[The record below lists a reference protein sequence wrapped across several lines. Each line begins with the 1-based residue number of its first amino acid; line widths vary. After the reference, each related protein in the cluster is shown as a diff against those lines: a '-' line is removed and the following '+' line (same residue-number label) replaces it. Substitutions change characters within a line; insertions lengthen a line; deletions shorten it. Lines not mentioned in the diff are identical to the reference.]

1 MILQTRYKFLKLNL
15 KLASVNSIFHG
26 KLLPMAK
33 CCMIRLANLEPMS
46 GLLILDGLAGNMGLA
61 KGLML
66 KIRRKL
72 SI

>member
-1 MILQTRYKFLKLNL
+1 M
-15 KLASVNSIFHG
+15 SSIFQG
-26 KLLPMAK
+26 KLLLMVK
-33 CCMIRLANLEPMS
+33 CYMIKLANTEQMS